1 MVAGAIPTHHE
12 ECAIGHLMAPL
23 RRMRIDLNCD
33 MGESFGRWELGADAA
48 VLPHISSA
56 NIACGAHAGDPAVM
70 RKTLALAAG
79 HGVACGAHPGL
90 ADLPGF
96 GRREIPVS
104 PSEAGDLVLYQLG
117 ALAAIA
123 RSQGIRLSHV
133 KPHGALYT
141 MAARDRTLAD
151 AIAAAVASFDRS
163 LVLFGLAGSGML
175 DAGKAVGLT
184 VAAEG
189 FADRSYEADG
199 SLTPRAVPGSVIHD
213 LDVVVARAVLMA
225 GNGRVRARNGSEIA
239 LQVDTICVHGDTP
252 GAADLAQALRA
263 GLERAGIVVAA
274 AGVVAEGARR
284 GAGGPAD
291 Q

>member
-1 MVAGAIPTHHE
+1 MVAGAIATHHE

-175 DAGKAVGLT
+175 DAGKAAGLT

-189 FADRSYEADG
+189 FADRSYEPDG

-213 LDVVVARAVLMA
+213 LDAVVARAVLMA

-252 GAADLAQALRA
+252 GAAGLAQAVRA
-263 GLERAGIVVAA
+263 GLERAGVAVVP
-274 AGVVAEGARR
+274 V
-284 GAGGPAD
+284 D